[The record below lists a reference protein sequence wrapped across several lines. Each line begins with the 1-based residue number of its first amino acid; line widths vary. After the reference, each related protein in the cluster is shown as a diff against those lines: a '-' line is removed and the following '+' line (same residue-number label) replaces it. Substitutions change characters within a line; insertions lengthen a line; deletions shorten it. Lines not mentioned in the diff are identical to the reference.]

1 MARSY
6 DAAKAQFWRQ
16 VLARRQASGLSV
28 RAYCQAHGLSEQNFY
43 RWQRVLAERP
53 RRGSVPNPSAREQPA
68 PGRGRQPVPLFLPVE
83 VSVGPASAAALE
95 VVLADGRLVR
105 VRPGFDAAT
114 LQQLVVCLEDS
125 AC

>member
-6 DAAKAQFWRQ
+6 DSAKEQFWRQ
-16 VLARRQASGLSV
+16 VLAGRRASGLSV
-28 RAYCQAHGLSEQNFY
+28 RAYCQAHGLSEQNYY

-53 RRGSVPNPSAREQPA
+53 RRGSLPHPSARDQPA
-68 PGRGRQPVPLFLPVE
+68 PGRDRQPLPLFLPVE
-83 VSVGPASAAALE
+83 VSAGPSTVAALE

-114 LQQLVVCLEDS
+114 LRQLVVCLEDS